1 MYQDERLEEIL
12 KIVSKKKV
20 ISNEDLL
27 NQVYSSKSTLRRD
40 LIILEKQGKIERKF
54 GYITVVDAS
63 NVEFGYQIRMKKRRV

>member
-1 MYQDERLEEIL
+1 MEEIL

>member
-40 LIILEKQGKIERKF
+40 LIILEKQGKI
-54 GYITVVDAS
+54 
-63 NVEFGYQIRMKKRRV
+63 